1 MTTILIIL
9 IIHVMSATDQP
20 PLAPDSWAK
29 VIVAMLGANKYKM
42 QNPINPVIVITIK
55 LDLYNYSMNRNATKA
70 LYLDTYL
77 DAANGTPAVATTMA
91 ILYGVYA

>member
-29 VIVAMLGANKYKM
+29 VIVAMLGANKYKIK
-42 QNPINPVIVITIK
+42 NPINPVIVITIK
-55 LDLYNYSMNRNATKA
+55 LDLYNCSLTLYAPKA
-70 LYLDTYL
+70 LYLDTYV
-77 DAANGTPAVATTMA
+77 DAANGAPAVATAMA